1 MAHRTVSA
9 GQQEASTKRSGCA
22 CRRVAS
28 SPESD
33 WDAWFLGN
41 EANGSLVEDTS
52 ATLATEITKSKIKP
66 SEHMKQSRTMSR
78 MKGTTP
84 TPLLPTL
91 PIEVRFEGWP
101 LYRWSIFE
109 DGDDCMFQFHTE
121 AKSYSERELQ
131 DLREMLRITF
141 RGTEFLRDLLA
152 IDTPQELV
160 TFMNTYAGPIGIV
173 QDPVDGKY
181 LWKIVPFRWSTFI
194 AAQKKLNQA
203 MSLPI
208 PKLLRHSEL
217 NRFFKLETLEI
228 TAERRGG
235 VYYGVVTMKPSLS
248 SCFRVI
254 ALQRLLG
261 NVEYGICKRCHH
273 PFELTSRHKRKHC
286 YAATC
291 GHAAAQQAYRER
303 KKKEKLK
310 RKLPW

>member
-1 MAHRTVSA
+1 
-9 GQQEASTKRSGCA
+9 
-22 CRRVAS
+22 
-28 SPESD
+28 
-33 WDAWFLGN
+33 
-41 EANGSLVEDTS
+41 
-52 ATLATEITKSKIKP
+52 
-66 SEHMKQSRTMSR
+66 MSR
-78 MKGTTP
+78 MNETTP

-109 DGDDCMFQFHTE
+109 DGDDCMFKFHTDV
-121 AKSYSERELQ
+121 KSYSERELR
-131 DLREMLRITF
+131 DYREMLHITF

-208 PKLLRHSEL
+208 PKLLRHAEL
-217 NRFFKLETLEI
+217 NPFFKLERLEI
-228 TAERRGG
+228 TAERRGD

-254 ALQRLLG
+254 ALERLLG
-261 NVEYGICKRCHH
+261 NVEYGICERCHH
-273 PFELTSRHKRKHC
+273 PFEVTSGHKRKYC
-286 YAATC
+286 ENPNC
-291 GHAAAQQAYRER
+291 GHAVAQQAYRKR
-303 KKKEKLK
+303 QKQKKLQKQTS
-310 RKLPW
+310 R